1 MIAIFRLGCHNISTY
16 TSEKMDCK
24 NVSEFL
30 TVTEWLQRTDDLP
43 LIGIMVRRQY
53 VESIHLYIQK

>member
-24 NVSEFL
+24 NVS
-30 TVTEWLQRTDDLP
+30 VTEWLQRTDDLP